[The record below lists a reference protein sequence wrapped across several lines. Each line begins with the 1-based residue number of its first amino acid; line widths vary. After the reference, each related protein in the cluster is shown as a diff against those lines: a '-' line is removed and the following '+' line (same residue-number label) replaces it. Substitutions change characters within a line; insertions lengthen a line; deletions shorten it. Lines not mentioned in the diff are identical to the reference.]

1 MPSGKPI
8 LNNVVVN
15 IHVQVFVQTYAFI
28 SLGYIPWEYASLV
41 DTSLRSRIAGSLGS
55 SIFNFL
61 RNYQVCFPK

>member
-1 MPSGKPI
+1 MPSGKPV
-8 LNNVVVN
+8 LNNVVMN

-41 DTSLRSRIAGSLGS
+41 DTSLGSRIAGSLDS

-61 RNYQVCFPK
+61 RNY